1 MGANPRDAG
10 RLVHPYLCNLPH
22 CWRHVCR
29 LASGS
34 GADNDAAEHNA
45 DAYSSIAGKCCDVAA
60 VTTATVRNTTRAAPA
75 VGPENAND
83 TSRFTRSF
91 RSPTR

>member
-1 MGANPRDAG
+1 VGAHPRDAG

-29 LASGS
+29 LASGG
-34 GADNDAAEHNA
+34 GADNYAAEHNA
-45 DAYSSIAGKCCDVAA
+45 DGYSSNADKCCDVAA
-60 VTTATVRNTTRAAPA
+60 ATTGTIRNPTRAAPA
-75 VGPENAND
+75 FGTENANES
-83 TSRFTRSF
+83 SRLTCSF